1 MRKLPSLNALRAFEA
16 AARLGRMT
24 IAAEELSVTH
34 GAISRQIKA
43 LEAQLGRKLFEGPK
57 NRLVLTEAGKI
68 LLPVLTSAF
77 EQIGRGVQE
86 AAEIDAGVIDV
97 SCVGTL
103 TMRWL
108 IPRLHRFKAQQ
119 PAIDIRLSADDGPV
133 DFMRQ
138 SFDVAIRVGRD
149 GWPADAILVPLFA
162 EQIGPVMS
170 PRLLSGVK
178 PHDELLRL
186 PKLHTRTRV
195 WAWSDWC
202 ARSHKS
208 GVAMDGQYYE
218 HFYFGL
224 EAATA
229 GLGIAIAPWQLVVD
243 DMTAGRLVAPF
254 GFIDSGQT
262 YVALRRDRR
271 DKPAEAFVA
280 WLADEAAAMPVPLG
294 FLANGERA

>member
-1 MRKLPSLNALRAFEA
+1 MRKLPSLGALRAFEA

-43 LEAQLGRKLFEGPK
+43 LEGQLGCKLLEGPK
-57 NRLVLTEAGKI
+57 NRLVLTGAGKI

-86 AAEIDAGVIDV
+86 IAEIGAGVLDV

-108 IPRLHRFKAQQ
+108 IPRLHRFRSQL
-119 PAIDIRLSADDGPV
+119 PVPDVRLSADDGPV

-149 GWPADAILVPLFA
+149 DWPGDAIVTPLFI
-162 EQIGPVMS
+162 EKVGPVMS
-170 PRLLSGVK
+170 PRLLAGAK
-178 PHDELLRL
+178 HRDPDHLLRF
-186 PKLHTRTRV
+186 PKLHTRTRA

-202 ARSHKS
+202 TRSNKS
-208 GVAMDGQYYE
+208 GVAVEGQYYE
-218 HFYFGL
+218 HFYFAL

-243 DMTAGRLVAPF
+243 DITAGRLIAPF
-254 GFIDSGQT
+254 GFIESNQT

-271 DKPAEAFVA
+271 DKPAEAFVT
-280 WLADEAAAMPVPLG
+280 WLAAEAEMMPVPPG
-294 FLANGERA
+294 S